1 MNVIESIQ
9 RKIVNLKA
17 LEKIITSYDFDSTS
31 FVLDEHKKML
41 KPIDEQINFLY
52 MLYKKLGLDK
62 SKSKHILDIGSG
74 FCYNNILCKL
84 LKHKCD
90 NLERPP
96 KEHID
101 GHESNLF
108 KYFHKILKIKNI
120 EYYEIISPI
129 VHFKNKQ
136 TYDFIFILNPT
147 FNEKEMS
154 KKLAT
159 WDIEDWKIFLKSLHK
174 NLKPEGKIILG
185 LNKSKITDPNFN
197 KDWNKFSNSIIL
209 KYKENKIVDFFD
221 KHTDYKVLTLSSLK
235 I

>member
-1 MNVIESIQ
+1 M
-9 RKIVNLKA
+9 
-17 LEKIITSYDFDSTS
+17 
-31 FVLDEHKKML
+31 
-41 KPIDEQINFLY
+41 P
-52 MLYKKLGLDK
+52 
-62 SKSKHILDIGSG
+62 
-74 FCYNNILCKL
+74 
-84 LKHKCD
+84 
-90 NLERPP
+90 
-96 KEHID
+96 
-101 GHESNLF
+101 
-108 KYFHKILKIKNI
+108 KNI